1 MSNLS
6 NRKQDHINIVLNEN
20 IEPLRSSFDKYY
32 LPYCA
37 LPEIDMAKIDP
48 SVHLLDKK
56 LSFPFIISSMTGGL
70 EKGEQIN
77 TNLAIAAQE
86 EGVALGLGSMRVIVR
101 YPEMLKTFQV
111 KKYCPD
117 IPLFA
122 NIGIVQLNY
131 GFTIDEFKKIVEGIE
146 ADALFVHINHLQEAI
161 QPEGDTN
168 FEDLIPKLEKVV
180 KELHVPIFAKEVGHG
195 IDFLTAKRLRDI
207 GIEYIDVSG
216 MGGCSWAWIEGYR
229 LPQQQN
235 NLGHTFRAEGIPTDI
250 ALRECSKLDNVT
262 LIAGGGI
269 RSGLDVAK
277 SITMGA
283 SFATAAK
290 PFLGPSLESSDAVV
304 KVIQKWKKE
313 FRVALF
319 TCGASNVNEISKMK
333 CLKRDE

>member
-6 NRKQDHINIVLNEN
+6 NRKQDHIDIVLNEN
-20 IEPLRSSFDKYY
+20 TEPISSSFDKYY

-37 LPEIDMAKIDP
+37 LPEIDMGKIDP
-48 SVHLLDKK
+48 STTLLNKT

-77 TNLAIAAQE
+77 KNLAIAAQQE
-86 EGVALGLGSMRVIVR
+86 KVALGLGSMRVIIR

-111 KKYCPD
+111 REHCPD
-117 IPLFA
+117 VPLFA

-131 GFTIDEFKKIVEGIE
+131 GFTAQELKKIIDGVQ

-168 FEDLIPKLEKVV
+168 FENLIPKLEKVISQ
-180 KELHVPIFAKEVGHG
+180 LNVPVFAKEVGHG
-195 IDFLTAKRLRDI
+195 IDYNTAKRLRDI
-207 GIEYIDVSG
+207 GVKYIDVSG

-229 LPQQQN
+229 LPDSR
-235 NLGHTFRAEGIPTDI
+235 NLGHTFRAEGIPTDH
-250 ALRECSKLDNVT
+250 ALKICSKLQDIT

-277 SITMGA
+277 SLTMGA
-283 SFATAAK
+283 SYATAAK
-290 PFLGPSLESSDAVV
+290 PFLDPALKSSEAVART
-304 KVIQKWKKE
+304 IQQWKKE
-313 FRVALF
+313 FIVALF
-319 TCGASNVNEISKMK
+319 TSGASNVNEMSDME
-333 CLKRDE
+333 CLKRD

>member
-6 NRKQDHINIVLNEN
+6 NRKQDHIDIVLNEKT
-20 IEPLRSSFDKYY
+20 EPLHSSFDKYY

-48 SVHLLDKK
+48 STTLLNKK

-77 TNLAIAAQE
+77 KNLAIAAQQE
-86 EGVALGLGSMRVIVR
+86 KVALGLGSMRVIIR

-111 KKYCPD
+111 KEYCPD

-131 GFTIDEFKKIVEGIE
+131 GFGTEELKKIVEGVE

-168 FEDLIPKLEKVV
+168 FENLIPKLEKVV
-180 KELHVPIFAKEVGHG
+180 KELSIPIFAKEVGHG
-195 IDFLTAKRLRDI
+195 IDFSSAKKLRDI
-207 GIEYIDVSG
+207 GVKYIDVSG

-229 LPQQQN
+229 LPDKA
-235 NLGHTFRAEGIPTDI
+235 NLGYTFRAEGIPTDL
-250 ALRECSKLDNVT
+250 ALKMCSKLQDVT

-277 SITMGA
+277 SMTMGA

-290 PFLGPSLESSDAVV
+290 PFLQPALQSSDAVA
-304 KVIQKWKKE
+304 KVIQQWKKE
-313 FRVALF
+313 FIVGLF
-319 TCGASNVNEISKMK
+319 TCGAANVKEISGME
-333 CLKRDE
+333 CFKRD